1 MRHGASMRS
10 MTSQFELGRLRTC
23 VVVASVVLSAGLA
36 IGADSR
42 PNRPVLHLRNGD
54 FAAGTLVDS
63 VDPSKLSWQCAAA
76 SRPFQFPLTAINSI
90 TFSNQSVKAKGDFCV
105 ELAGGD
111 FIVGSLVSL
120 TPQFVSM
127 ETTHFRQ
134 LQIRREQ
141 VSRIT
146 VCSPGAC
153 VFIGPRGLLGWE
165 KPDESAGWREEA
177 GALVTDRPRASLY
190 GDFHLPLQARIEVDM
205 SWNTK
210 PDFVLAF
217 AVDGNG
223 SKAIRDSYRMECLDG
238 HLVAI
243 REATNIADLADLD
256 TLPQGPG
263 HLHLQ
268 TYLDQKSGQ
277 LLVYSADGH
286 TLGEL
291 KIGNGLKARTGI
303 QLVNNTGNVRL
314 DLLRIS
320 RWNGESPQ
328 DLTSAAPRVCKVDGT
343 QVNGEV
349 QGFDPGRKQFTI
361 KTATGETRIDAN
373 EIASLVLGK
382 PEQSQPLPLQAVLL
396 DGSRIRGNVDR
407 VEHGRLYL
415 TSPSV
420 PEPLEID
427 ETNLQAL
434 FLTASDSGPQRTGKL
449 IGRWETDGVRLT
461 GSLADSESMPEEQA
475 SCLVW
480 NPQFSSSGSP
490 LRKGIAGRIVYREPP
505 PPQPQLQALA
515 LQQRALAIR
524 RAAGQPAAVVAGG
537 VIRTPMSQPAP
548 RVGGNGQAIYLR
560 TGDTIPCR
568 VNGIDEGGVTLQSP
582 ITEARFV
589 PNEKIK
595 AVQLSSE
602 NPAPLDKIRR
612 ERLLTVPRMQKNSPP
627 THLVVSTNGDYLR
640 GRLMEMDGD
649 KLTIEVQ
656 LETKHLS
663 RNNVARIIWFHPDEL
678 DESKRP
684 AGAAAELS
692 ALVQVVRNDGVRLT
706 FSPEHT
712 ADSVLT
718 GTSDVLGPCKA
729 DLRQVDQLL
738 IGKVIDDVKRPYQI
752 WKLRNAVE
760 PQFASDSQNPVS
772 QNSAMQSPFVG
783 KPAPDFE
790 LSLLAG
796 DKFRL
801 SQQKGKIIVLD
812 FWATW
817 CGFCVQSM
825 PEIERVIHEF
835 DEKDVKLVSVNMQ
848 EDSKTITRFLERA
861 NIQPTIVLDT
871 DGVAAERYSVSSIPQ
886 TVIIDA
892 KGNVTRVFLGANN
905 IGEQL
910 RAALKELAPNG
921 AVADKSSK

>member
-1 MRHGASMRS
+1 MVA
-10 MTSQFELGRLRTC
+10 
-23 VVVASVVLSAGLA
+23 ASVVLSTGLA
-36 IGADSR
+36 IGADSS
-42 PNRPVLHLRNGD
+42 PSRPVLHLRNGD

-63 VDPSKLSWQCAAA
+63 ADRSKLSWQCAAA
-76 SRPFQFPLTAINSI
+76 LRPFQFPLSAINSV
-90 TFSNQSVKAKGDFCV
+90 TFSNPPVKAKGDFCV
-105 ELAGGD
+105 ELAGGG

-134 LQIRREQ
+134 LQVRREQ
-141 VSRIT
+141 ISRIT
-146 VCSPGAC
+146 ICSPGARL
-153 VFIGPRGLLGWE
+153 FIGPQGLLGWD
-165 KPDESAGWREEA
+165 KPDESAGWHEEA

-190 GDFHLPLQARIEVDM
+190 GDFHLPLQARIELEV

-223 SKAIRDSYRMECLDG
+223 SKATRDSYRMECLDG

-243 REATNIADLADLD
+243 REVNNIADLAELD

-263 HLHLQ
+263 HIHLQ
-268 TYLDQKSGQ
+268 TYLDQKNGR

-291 KIGNGLKARTGI
+291 KELKIGNRLKARTGI

-328 DLTSAAPRVCKVDGT
+328 DLTSAAPRVCKEDGT
-343 QVNGEV
+343 QVNGEI
-349 QGFDPGRKQFTI
+349 QAFDPDRKRFTI
-361 KTATGETRIDAN
+361 KTPSGETRIEAN
-373 EIASLVLGK
+373 EITSLVLGK

-396 DGSRIRGNVDR
+396 DGSRIRGNLDR

-420 PEPLEID
+420 PEPLEIN
-427 ETNLQAL
+427 ETSLQAL
-434 FLTASDSGPQRTGKL
+434 FLTASASGPQQTGKL
-449 IGRWETDGVRLT
+449 VGRWETDGVRLT
-461 GSLADSESMPEEQA
+461 GSLADSESMSEEHA

-480 NPQFSSSGSP
+480 NPQFSTSGSP
-490 LRKGIAGRIVYREPP
+490 LRKGIAGRIVYRELPP
-505 PPQPQLQALA
+505 PPRQPQALSP
-515 LQQRALAIR
+515 QQRALAIP
-524 RAAGQPAAVVAGG
+524 RAAFQPAAVVAGG
-537 VIRTPMSQPAP
+537 LIRTPISQPASP
-548 RVGGNGQAIYLR
+548 VGDNGQAIYLR
-560 TGDTIPCR
+560 TGDMIPCR
-568 VNGIDEGGVTLQSP
+568 VNGIVEGGVTLESP

-612 ERLLTVPRMQKNSPP
+612 ERLLTVPRMQKNNPP

-640 GRLMEMDGD
+640 GRLIEIDSD
-649 KLTIEVQ
+649 KLTIEVH
-656 LETKHLS
+656 LETKQLS

-692 ALVQVVRNDGVRLT
+692 TKVQVVRNDGRRLT
-706 FSPEHT
+706 FSPERT

-738 IGKVIDDVKRPYQI
+738 IGNAIDDKSVKRPFQT
-752 WKLRNAVE
+752 WKLHNAVE
-760 PQFASDSQNPVS
+760 PQFASDSQNPDS
-772 QNSAMQSPFVG
+772 QNSGLQSPFVG

-801 SQQKGKIIVLD
+801 SQQKGRIIVLD
-812 FWATW
+812 FWASW

-835 DEKDVKLVSVNMQ
+835 KDEDVKLVSVNMQ
-848 EDSKTITRFLERA
+848 EDSKTISRFLERS
-861 NIQPTIVLDT
+861 NMQPTVVLDT
-871 DGVAAERYSVSSIPQ
+871 DGVAADRYSVSSIPQ

-892 KGNVTRVFLGANN
+892 KGNVARLYIGANN
-905 IGEQL
+905 IAEQL
-910 RAALKELAPNG
+910 RTALKELAPKG
-921 AVADKSSK
+921 AGGAAGR

>member
-1 MRHGASMRS
+1 
-10 MTSQFELGRLRTC
+10 
-23 VVVASVVLSAGLA
+23 
-36 IGADSR
+36 
-42 PNRPVLHLRNGD
+42 LHLRNGD

-63 VDPSKLSWQCAAA
+63 PDRSTLSWQCAAA
-76 SRPFQFPLTAINSI
+76 SRPYQFPLTAINSI
-90 TFSNQSVKAKGDFCV
+90 TFSNQPVKAKGDFCV

-146 VCSPGAC
+146 ICSPGAC
-153 VFIGPRGLLGWE
+153 LFIGPQGLLGWD

-190 GDFHLPLQARIEVDM
+190 GDFHLPLQARIELEI

-217 AVDGNG
+217 AVDGYG
-223 SKAIRDSYRMECLDG
+223 SNTIRDSYRLECLDG

-243 REATNIADLADLD
+243 REATNIADLAELD
-256 TLPQGPG
+256 TLSKGPG
-263 HLHLQ
+263 HIHLQ
-268 TYLDQKSGQ
+268 VYLDQKSGH

-291 KIGNGLKARTGI
+291 KIGHGLKARTGI
-303 QLVNNTGNVRL
+303 QLVNNTGKVRL
-314 DLLRIS
+314 ELLRIS

-343 QVNGEV
+343 QVKGEI
-349 QGFDPGRKQFTI
+349 QAFDPSLKQFTI
-361 KTATGETRIDAN
+361 KTASGETRIDAN

-382 PEQSQPLPLQAVLL
+382 LEQSQPLPLQAILL
-396 DGSRIRGNVDR
+396 DGSRIRGKLDR

-415 TSPSV
+415 TNPSP
-420 PEPLEID
+420 PEPVEID
-427 ETNLQAL
+427 ESNLQAL
-434 FLTASDSGPQRTGKL
+434 FLTASDSGPQQTGKL

-461 GSLADSESMPEEQA
+461 GSLTDSESMPEEQA

-480 NPQFSSSGSP
+480 NPQFSINGSP

-505 PPQPQLQALA
+505 PPQPQALTPQ
-515 LQQRALAIR
+515 QQRALAIR
-524 RAAGQPAAVVAGG
+524 RAAAQPAAGVVGG
-537 VIRTPMSQPAP
+537 AVRAPISQPAP

-568 VNGIDEGGVTLQSP
+568 VTGIIEGGVTLQSP

-595 AVQLSSE
+595 AIQLSSQ

-640 GRLMEMDGD
+640 GRLIEMDSD

-656 LETKHLS
+656 LETKQLS

-678 DESKRP
+678 DASKRP

-692 ALVQVVRNDGVRLT
+692 TLVQAVRNDGVRLT
-706 FSPEHT
+706 FSPERT
-712 ADSVLT
+712 TDSVLT
-718 GTSDVLGPCKA
+718 GTSDVLGPCKS

-738 IGKVIDDVKRPYQI
+738 IGNVIDDVKRPYQI

-760 PQFASDSQNPVS
+760 PQFASDSQNPAS
-772 QNSAMQSPFVG
+772 QNSGMQSPFVG

-848 EDSKTITRFLERA
+848 EDSKTISRFVERA

-892 KGNVTRVFLGANN
+892 KGNVARVFIGANK

-910 RAALKELAPNG
+910 RAALKELAQNG
-921 AVADKSSK
+921 AAADKSSK